1 MEEVFGNTDSKLAK
15 ADLERLE
22 VIHRRLG
29 LFMDGPGLDG
39 KDPEIGRGE
48 EHDRES
54 DEKV

>member
-29 LFMDGPGLDG
+29 LFMDGPAIYDE
-39 KDPEIGRGE
+39 KDPEIGHWG
-48 EHDRES
+48 S
-54 DEKV
+54 K